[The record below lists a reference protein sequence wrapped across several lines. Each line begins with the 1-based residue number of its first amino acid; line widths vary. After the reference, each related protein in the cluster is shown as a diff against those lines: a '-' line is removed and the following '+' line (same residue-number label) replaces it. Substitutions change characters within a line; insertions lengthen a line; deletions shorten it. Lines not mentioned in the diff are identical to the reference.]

1 MRVQERAWEF
11 AQPVHMCFVDLEKGY
26 DHVTQGDLW
35 VLFQEYGVDGLLL
48 QAIQCLYCLSQNLV
62 CISSSKSDQFTVR
75 VVRGQGCPMSP
86 VLFIIFMDRIS
97 MRSQVAKGVGFG
109 GLWIISLL
117 FGDYMVLLVSS
128 NSAFPWMICSQV
140 SSDRDDDQY
149 L

>member
-1 MRVQERAWEF
+1 MALCYKLF
-11 AQPVHMCFVDLEKGY
+11 N
-26 DHVTQGDLW
+26 LW
-35 VLFQEYGVDGLLL
+35 
-48 QAIQCLYCLSQNLV
+48 SQNLV
-62 CISSSKSDQFTVR
+62 CIASCKSDVSFLL
-75 VVRGQGCPMSP
+75 SP